1 MTATRDR
8 RSDLDTDPTWGDRPA
23 FGTRAL
29 PWWGAVVL
37 ALALATVGALFDALT
52 SKTLGTVFQIG
63 FVLGCLLAVL
73 LVKRRNLFGPM
84 VQPPLIMIVVA
95 GPVLALF
102 AGGSGGGL
110 AAKAIAIGPP
120 LISSFPGMAVATI
133 GTVVAGVIRL
143 ILQRKPPGESDE
155 EDNEDFQPPAR
166 RTPPARD
173 ARDSREPVRDREPA
187 PRQPGPRQAPP
198 RRPGP
203 PLPPPGRDRVERPDR
218 PDRERMDRQPPPPP
232 PRQMPPGRGGAPGG
246 GGGRPMPGGG
256 RPIPGGRPAAP
267 GRGGMPGRPNGGGGG
282 RPPQPPPRRP
292 RRPDDDY

>member
-1 MTATRDR
+1 
-8 RSDLDTDPTWGDRPA
+8 
-23 FGTRAL
+23 
-29 PWWGAVVL
+29 VVL

-52 SKTLGTVFQIG
+52 SKTLGTAFEIG

-73 LVKRRNLFGPM
+73 LVKRRSLFGPM

-102 AGGSGGGL
+102 AGGSSGGL

-120 LISSFPGMAVATI
+120 LISNFPAMAIATVAT
-133 GTVVAGVIRL
+133 VVVGVIRL
-143 ILQRKPPGESDE
+143 ILQRKLKDELAE
-155 EDNEDFQPPAR
+155 EDNEDFPPPAR

-173 ARDSREPVRDREPA
+173 ARDSREPVRDRE
-187 PRQPGPRQAPP
+187 REPGPRQPPP
-198 RRPGP
+198 RQAPGRRPTP
-203 PLPPPGRDRVERPDR
+203 PPPGRDRMERPDR

-232 PRQMPPGRGGAPGG
+232 RQAPPGRGGAPGG
-246 GGGRPMPGGG
+246 GG
-256 RPIPGGRPAAP
+256 RPIPGGGGRPAAP
-267 GRGGMPGRPNGGGGG
+267 GRGGGGMNGRPAGGG